1 MLKRWFESN
10 GNGASRVEPHRNGAA
25 DQAAVVEEVASAIPP
40 EPPAAAEEPDEFDL
54 IYRSATVKP
63 PQLPYGIM
71 RVIGMLN
78 SQHLAALTP
87 DVRRPAL
94 MMALEAVGAEVEDLL
109 QDAVVRQRALKEYE
123 ERQQEKLRRIEAE
136 KLVENR
142 RLQAEMERITA
153 EFMARM
159 QANLDFVARRQ
170 DELRAW
176 QRRKNQ
182 QSQQIAD
189 AAAMCVPE
197 TAVRDGG
204 LAAVLER
211 ACVARR

>member
-10 GNGASRVEPHRNGAA
+10 GNGASRMEPHRNGAA
-25 DQAAVVEEVASAIPP
+25 DQAAVVEEVTSAVPA
-40 EPPAAAEEPDEFDL
+40 EPPAAADESDEFDL

-63 PQLPYGIM
+63 PQLPHGIM

-78 SQHLAALTP
+78 SPHLAALTP
-87 DVRRPAL
+87 EARRPAL

-136 KLVENR
+136 KLEENR

-153 EFMARM
+153 EYMARM

-176 QRRKNQ
+176 QRRKNE

-197 TAVRDGG
+197 ATVRDSG

>member
-1 MLKRWFESN
+1 MLKRWFELN
-10 GNGASRVEPHRNGAA
+10 GNGATRTEPHRNGAA
-25 DQAAVVEEVASAIPP
+25 DQAAIVEEVVSAVPP
-40 EPPAAAEEPDEFDL
+40 EPPAAADEPDEFEL
-54 IYRSATVKP
+54 IYRNATVKP

-78 SQHLAALTP
+78 SPHVAALTP
-87 DVRRPAL
+87 EARRPAL

-123 ERQQEKLRRIEAE
+123 ERQQEKLRRVEAE
-136 KLVENR
+136 KLEENR
-142 RLQAEMERITA
+142 KLQAEMERVTA
-153 EFMARM
+153 DYMARM
-159 QANLDFVARRQ
+159 QANLDFVARQQ

-197 TAVRDGG
+197 ATVRDSG